1 MSQQNPISRTVAFPP
16 LFCGGGEER
25 GDIKDSFFFFI
36 NKNIIL
42 LILLYLNLISIFVK
56 KIENLCPADE
66 K

>member
-36 NKNIIL
+36 NKNIIV

-56 KIENLCPADE
+56 K
-66 K
+66 